1 MRHPHSSVPPGFR
14 FHPTDEELILHFLMK
29 KLSSS
34 PFPVSI
40 IADVDIFK
48 FDPWDLPG
56 ETRFNNPFNIK
67 LCLVRKNGT
76 FSARET
82 ESTQM
87 VQGQN
92 GAAGSGFGKATGT
105 DKIIV
110 ASSMAAGRGWSA
122 FRYWCKESFG
132 VSQTK
137 QANTHL

>member
-40 IADVDIFK
+40 IADVDIYK
-48 FDPWDLPG
+48 FDPWDLP
-56 ETRFNNPFNIK
+56 
-67 LCLVRKNGT
+67 
-76 FSARET
+76 ARET
-82 ESTQM
+82 ESTQT

-92 GAAGSGFGKATGT
+92 GAAGSGFWKATET

-110 ASSMAAGRGWSA
+110 ASSMAAGRGGVHSDIGVKKALVFHRQNKPSA
-122 FRYWCKESFG
+122 
-132 VSQTK
+132 
-137 QANTHL
+137 HLLNRFFIPNSHL